1 MVKKEREVRKGGEEG
16 RWGRGMRCRVTT
28 KMRMQESKAL
38 AKFSSYVVGFL
49 VVGFLVVGFLC
60 ILALVKN

>member
-16 RWGRGMRCRVTT
+16 RWGRGVRCRVTET
-28 KMRMQESKAL
+28 QESKAL

-49 VVGFLVVGFLC
+49 VVGFSAG
-60 ILALVKN
+60 

>member
-49 VVGFLVVGFLC
+49 VVGFSAG
-60 ILALVKN
+60 